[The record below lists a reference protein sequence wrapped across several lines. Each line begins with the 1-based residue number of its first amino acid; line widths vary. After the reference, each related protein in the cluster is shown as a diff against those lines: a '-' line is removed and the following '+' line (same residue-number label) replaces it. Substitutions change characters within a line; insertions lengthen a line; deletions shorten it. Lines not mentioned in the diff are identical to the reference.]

1 MLSIKLQGGLGN
13 QLFMIFATI
22 AHAMKY
28 KQLVIF
34 SKHIDNDPNTTPR
47 HTYWD
52 TILAPLRYMV
62 TMKKIIFKVY
72 TYPNH
77 HYVKI
82 SPHKGNYCLNG
93 YFQSYKY
100 FQKYQEQIYT
110 LLKLHTQR
118 MKIKQ
123 HYIEYFR
130 MHSEAPIENI
140 ISLHFRMG
148 DYKLPKFSGF
158 HNIITMDYY
167 IAAIREIINQ
177 LKNRHL
183 AILCFGEKQD
193 TSEINKKIAYLQKI
207 FPTCLFHLCDPQIP
221 DWQQLLLMSCCQ
233 HHIIANSSFSWWGAY
248 INDYPKKIIC
258 YPERWFGPLNQH
270 LDTKDMFPSNWKCIK
285 DNGRVG

>member
-1 MLSIKLQGGLGN
+1 MLTIKLQGGLGN

-22 AHAMKY
+22 AHAIEY
-28 KQLVIF
+28 KQPVIF
-34 SKHIDNDPNTTPR
+34 SKHIYTDPNTTLR

-52 TILAPLRYMV
+52 TILSRLRYL
-62 TMKKIIFKVY
+62 TAIASKQFKVY
-72 TYPNH
+72 AYPQH

-82 SPHKGNYCLNG
+82 SPQKGNYCLDG

-110 LLKLHTQR
+110 LLKLHAQR

-123 HYIEYFR
+123 RYIGYFR
-130 MHSEAPIENI
+130 TSSKVPVKNI
-140 ISLHFRMG
+140 ISLHFRIG

-158 HNIITMDYY
+158 HNIMTMDYY

-193 TSEINKKIAYLQKI
+193 TFVINKKIAYLQKT
-207 FPTCLFHLCDPQIP
+207 FPTCLFYLCDHQIP

-248 INDYPKKIIC
+248 INDYPKKIVC
-258 YPERWFGPLNQH
+258 YPERWFGPINQH
-270 LDTKDMFPSNWKCIK
+270 LDTKDMFPPNWKCIK
-285 DNGRVG
+285 G